1 MVKYEIIVFTG
12 GFMSHSVDDV
22 KLIIDLNVNEY
33 FNDAIHDA
41 ISHQHVTSKDE
52 TVVYIVNLLT
62 YYTLS
67 ENAFEAEAEGI
78 TSKPLA
84 FIYKDAVEATSNKE
98 RNAHL
103 RKLGD
108 TALFTSGFFAG
119 SLQRSAVGLDYYISM
134 GGNAY
139 GSLADKIPRTIPDK
153 NLAEIFND
161 LAEHFMAY
169 VDVLTEVSE
178 SSDLVDDR
186 DILSL
191 YESWLDTGSDYARKR
206 LNDSGILTFPINKKQ
221 H

>member
-1 MVKYEIIVFTG
+1 MCVLTG
-12 GFMSHSVDDV
+12 GFMSHSVNDV
-22 KLIIDLNVNEY
+22 KLITNLNVNEY

-41 ISHQHVTSKDE
+41 LSHQRVGSKEE

-67 ENAFEAEAEGI
+67 ENIFEASSEGLS
-78 TSKPLA
+78 SKPLA
-84 FIYKDAVEATSNKE
+84 FIYKDAVEASSNKE
-98 RNAHL
+98 RSTHL

-119 SLQRSAVGLDYYISM
+119 SLERSAVSIDYYISM

-139 GSLADKIPRTIPDK
+139 GSLADRIPRTISDK
-153 NLAEIFND
+153 NLAEVFTD
-161 LAEHFMAY
+161 LAEHFMNY

-178 SSDLVDDR
+178 SSELVDDR
-186 DILSL
+186 DVLSL
-191 YESWLDTGSDYARKR
+191 YESWLDTGSDYARQR
-206 LNDSGILTFPINKKQ
+206 LQENGILTFPANKKE

>member
-1 MVKYEIIVFTG
+1 
-12 GFMSHSVDDV
+12 MSHSVNDV
-22 KLIIDLNVNEY
+22 KLITNLNINEY

-41 ISHQHVTSKDE
+41 ISHQHVRLNDE

-67 ENAFEAEAEGI
+67 ENIFEAEEDGLS
-78 TSKPLA
+78 SKPLA
-84 FIYKDAVEATSNKE
+84 FIYKDALEAASNEE
-98 RNAHL
+98 RNAHY

-119 SLQRSAVGLDYYISM
+119 SLERSAVGVDYFISM
-134 GGNAY
+134 GGSAY
-139 GSLADKIPRTIPDK
+139 GFLADTTPRTIPDRS
-153 NLAEIFND
+153 LREVFTD
-161 LAEHFMAY
+161 LAEHFMSY

-191 YESWLDTGSDYARKR
+191 YESWLETGSDYARQR
-206 LNDSGILTFPINKKQ
+206 LQENGVLTFPSNKKA